1 MTADIHH
8 QPQTPAFWTQ
18 CCERQYFPNK
28 SYCSDLS
35 IYEHLL
41 IGLSPFVHLLRQ
53 TEFLEMFFYVPIH
66 QLKSHYHCKVR
77 SP

>member
-8 QPQTPAFWTQ
+8 QPQTPAFWTK

-77 SP
+77 PP